1 MYRYL
6 GISTALPTVR
16 KAGPINKCFSSV
28 STSSCT
34 STNSHTSKQGQK
46 WWWNNKTQTLFN
58 LYLFIITKGFL
69 QNTWH
74 KLTLLLKYGPYME
87 LFLFQILIS
96 MIEFK
101 FYLWK
106 YALKKVIHF
115 VEIQLEV
122 EIEEKHLSA
131 VASFPHCPIVLWLCL
146 VEKPTVNCKV
156 WKKVRINSHWRAA
169 SNDLM
174 K

>member
-1 MYRYL
+1 MFKLKIAEFVTNHEFWQHCVLRFPHSTYRQWGKL
-6 GISTALPTVR
+6 ATAD
-16 KAGPINKCFSSV
+16 KCFSSV

-122 EIEEKHLSA
+122 EIEEKRLSA
-131 VASFPHCPIVLWLCL
+131 VASFPHCPIVLW
-146 VEKPTVNCKV
+146 PY
-156 WKKVRINSHWRAA
+156 
-169 SNDLM
+169 M
-174 K
+174 KRFSTT